1 MSVVHEIVEGV
12 QVEVSAD
19 SSQLQLRGPVPD
31 QTHGPIRGEHCPQC
45 PSTNPSSPDQ
55 ADRAGAGLAVVLL
68 EGPHAGAE
76 HGVHGGA
83 RAVGG
88 LGPEGGPAQL
98 LPCQHAAPRPL
109 LEPVTWRSTLRY
121 T

>member
-1 MSVVHEIVEGV
+1 MQIPRSFSSEG
-12 QVEVSAD
+12 QS
-19 SSQLQLRGPVPD
+19 LTRHMD
-31 QTHGPIRGEHCPQC
+31 QSEESIL
-45 PSTNPSSPDQ
+45 STNPSSPDQ

-83 RAVGG
+83 GAVGG

-109 LEPVTWRSTLRY
+109 LEPVT
-121 T
+121 